1 MLNWRELH
9 LTTLN
14 PCSSDED
21 LWFLEWSH
29 QHHCWRRSGD
39 LFLWAPWSHT
49 RKDRSEIQSE
59 ASPSLWPLII
69 TFKSIW
75 WLFVF
80 YCYILSTIIF
90 CNWMHVLLFFQLIQS
105 KRDWVGYL
113 GAPAHW
119 NRKWHSTVSSHGPG
133 WAEVALLSMRS
144 AAMWRA
150 PVPAGWRNLQQL
162 CVIKLKQHQSLTP
175 LLQNPLKTS
184 SHFGAWG
191 WWKGPSSF
199 RMRRSTGRDPP
210 GHLEG
215 QTSVCTRS
223 IWRKHLLFCKPW
235 EIANVWLHELMKEG
249 CLLSTS
255 ACLNFGYLLNTF
267 FRGLEGFPIA
277 QEEPNILFC
286 AC

>member
-119 NRKWHSTVSSHGPG
+119 NCKWLSTVSSHGPG
-133 WAEVALLSMRS
+133 WAEVALLPMRS

-162 CVIKLKQHQSLTP
+162 CVLSNWSSTSPSPPSYRILWKHQVILVRGGDGKGRAPSGCGGQQEGTRLGT
-175 LLQNPLKTS
+175 
-184 SHFGAWG
+184 
-191 WWKGPSSF
+191 WKGKLLFAHGAFEGSICFSANL
-199 RMRRSTGRDPP
+199 GRLPMC
-210 GHLEG
+210 GCM
-215 QTSVCTRS
+215 SW
-223 IWRKHLLFCKPW
+223 WRKGACFRHQP
-235 EIANVWLHELMKEG
+235 VWIL
-249 CLLSTS
+249 
-255 ACLNFGYLLNTF
+255 ATF
-267 FRGLEGFPIA
+267 
-277 QEEPNILFC
+277 
-286 AC
+286 